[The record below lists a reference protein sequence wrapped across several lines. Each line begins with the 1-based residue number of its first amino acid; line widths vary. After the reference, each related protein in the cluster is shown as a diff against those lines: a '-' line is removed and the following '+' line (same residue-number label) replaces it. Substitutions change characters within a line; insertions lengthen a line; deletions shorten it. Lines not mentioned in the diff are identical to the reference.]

1 MRQRVGVQSSLGM
14 LQVAAHLSILL
25 SIIILWEDTTTHIG
39 LVSSFSISSARS
51 SRHRRPSFSMR
62 TRRKQ
67 QQRSASKFVSMPSLS
82 HRSNSRQAPQSTT
95 LFERN
100 RDDGS
105 TSMSTSSENNAVE
118 ETKKLQLQFNIEDL
132 TTEADSLLSKQSS
145 LSFTDTTTVLPPVA
159 GVSEEAGNQ
168 KEGNKDKDEPPM
180 ARRMF
185 MGSALVGTSAALVAA
200 SNLGTGNVANAAQ
213 LQLPAFGGSSR
224 SESMSTPSST
234 EDKSN
239 DGYFGKLAWE
249 STPVNKRTGVTV
261 FDAEKAGYNVRF
273 VTYLS
278 RFLLVFDRDCQR
290 WWYNKAAE
298 IPVLSTAGQVEAI
311 RLKQFG
317 AFAASVE
324 VGLQDYESGKK
335 KGMGI
340 ASGGGSSQSPS
351 DGPERLMTS
360 LLARYCPTIEEIQEK
375 RERKDLP
382 PLTEQEEAKER
393 REIKEAKRQI
403 ALLFGLLE
411 STQPVEALI
420 KLLSSID
427 NGSVASVTIEDGGAG
442 YAPGYGPPRVEF
454 PRPKAGDGYETATGR
469 AIIQPNGQILRV
481 DLEDRGFGYSA
492 PPTVIISA
500 PGEDRGVTIPGTVAA
515 TAKAF
520 VFKRGV
526 NKGRMEKIL
535 IVNPG
540 TGYMVGEKIRV
551 VLGAPDLDPKLGGV
565 KATATVILE
574 YSVTDIEITSP
585 GNGYVVEK
593 QIPIYVEPPPL
604 TARVNM
610 NDPLVARLID
620 PTKPIPATT
629 TANPKQKEKE
639 KIALNTN
646 SSDTNTFAYRAKQQA
661 YNNGNGGGGGCIG
674 RACYDNPVVAFATAK
689 AESNSFTTFRNEN
702 DARKIIEDEEA
713 LMKDRAISAAS
724 GGQDSQ
730 LPIFW
735 NGGPSSSSGQLLTLL
750 PPGLGLEFDRELKR
764 FVLSTSSDY
773 FDINKGSPAFGGS
786 TRPLDPEFGPRGRSP
801 IDREVQLD
809 FQSYLRFCVSGAICA
824 SGVHLM
830 VTPLDVIKTKIQTDP
845 ENYPGPISSFK
856 KIVEERG
863 PTGFFNGWIPTFVGF
878 FFWGGF
884 SYSLTELI
892 RRYLVISAGPQ
903 AASLEIQ
910 IVLVSAS
917 VASFFGTFVLV
928 PFESVR
934 IRSVAQPEFG
944 KNIFDVTK
952 RMVKEESIWSL
963 FSAAP
968 PLLLKEVPFAMAK
981 FSIFTAVTQYLYQQF
996 PAAQEDI
1003 QLSLLVSLV
1012 GGIFGGAMAAVISNP
1027 ADATISEMK
1036 KSVSDMSPLDAAN
1049 AVIER
1054 GGYANLMR
1062 GLPIRMCFYPLVVSF
1077 QFSIYD
1083 AIRIYLGVGADDL
1096 KVYLDVLGGAL
1107 QGEGGPA

>member
-1 MRQRVGVQSSLGM
+1 MRQRIGIQRSFGM

-25 SIIILWEDTTTHIG
+25 LIIILWEDTATHI
-39 LVSSFSISSARS
+39 VSSFSISSARS
-51 SRHRRPSFSMR
+51 SRHRQPSSMALQ

-67 QQRSASKFVSMPSLS
+67 QQSSASKFVFVSMPSLS
-82 HRSNSRQAPQSTT
+82 LAHRSNSRQAPQSTT

-100 RDDGS
+100 RDDSS
-105 TSMSTSSENNAVE
+105 TNMNMNTSSENENNAVE
-118 ETKKLQLQFNIEDL
+118 ETIQLQSQLQFNIEEL

-145 LSFTDTTTVLPPVA
+145 LSFTETTTVLPPVV
-159 GVSEEAGNQ
+159 GVSEEVGNQ
-168 KEGNKDKDEPPM
+168 KEEGKEKDKPPM

-213 LQLPAFGGSSR
+213 LQLPKFGGSNR
-224 SESMSTPSST
+224 SESMST
-234 EDKSN
+234 EDRSN

-340 ASGGGSSQSPS
+340 ASVGGSSQSPS
-351 DGPERLMTS
+351 DGPERLMAS

-382 PLTEQEEAKER
+382 PLMEQEEAKER

-454 PRPKAGDGYETATGR
+454 PRPKAGEGYETATGR
-469 AIIQPNGQILRV
+469 AIIQPNGQILRI
-481 DLEDRGFGYSA
+481 DLEDRGFGYSS

-500 PGEDRGVTIPGTVAA
+500 PGEDRGITIPGTVAA
-515 TAKAF
+515 TAKAS
-520 VFKRGV
+520 VFKRGI

-535 IVNPG
+535 VDNPG
-540 TGYMVGEKIRV
+540 TGYMIGEKIRV
-551 VLGAPDLDPKLGGV
+551 VLSAPDLDPKLGGV
-565 KATATVILE
+565 KATATAILE
-574 YSVTDIEITSP
+574 YSLTGIEITSP

-610 NDPLVARLID
+610 NDPFMARLID
-620 PTKPIPATT
+620 PNKPIPATT
-629 TANPKQKEKE
+629 TANPKQTE

-646 SSDTNTFAYRAKQQA
+646 SSDPNTFAYRAKQQA

-674 RACYDNPVVAFATAK
+674 RACYG
-689 AESNSFTTFRNEN
+689 R
-702 DARKIIEDEEA
+702 
-713 LMKDRAISAAS
+713 
-724 GGQDSQ
+724 
-730 LPIFW
+730 W
-735 NGGPSSSSGQLLTLL
+735 
-750 PPGLGLEFDRELKR
+750 
-764 FVLSTSSDY
+764 LS
-773 FDINKGSPAFGGS
+773 
-786 TRPLDPEFGPRGRSP
+786 
-801 IDREVQLD
+801 
-809 FQSYLRFCVSGAICA
+809 
-824 SGVHLM
+824 H
-830 VTPLDVIKTKIQTDP
+830 
-845 ENYPGPISSFK
+845 
-856 KIVEERG
+856 
-863 PTGFFNGWIPTFVGF
+863 
-878 FFWGGF
+878 
-884 SYSLTELI
+884 
-892 RRYLVISAGPQ
+892 
-903 AASLEIQ
+903 
-910 IVLVSAS
+910 
-917 VASFFGTFVLV
+917 
-928 PFESVR
+928 
-934 IRSVAQPEFG
+934 
-944 KNIFDVTK
+944 
-952 RMVKEESIWSL
+952 SIWPKFGDCLLQNVFLSNDYERPFL
-963 FSAAP
+963 F
-968 PLLLKEVPFAMAK
+968 
-981 FSIFTAVTQYLYQQF
+981 FS
-996 PAAQEDI
+996 
-1003 QLSLLVSLV
+1003 
-1012 GGIFGGAMAAVISNP
+1012 
-1027 ADATISEMK
+1027 
-1036 KSVSDMSPLDAAN
+1036 
-1049 AVIER
+1049 
-1054 GGYANLMR
+1054 
-1062 GLPIRMCFYPLVVSF
+1062 C
-1077 QFSIYD
+1077 
-1083 AIRIYLGVGADDL
+1083 
-1096 KVYLDVLGGAL
+1096 
-1107 QGEGGPA
+1107 

>member
-1 MRQRVGVQSSLGM
+1 MTITPGVHHSLMMLRVQLSVLLLMMIWKAAYVSCFAISSQRKDHFRQPLSVQTRGYDNARFQTSN
-14 LQVAAHLSILL
+14 LL
-25 SIIILWEDTTTHIG
+25 SMQSYHSTEQKPHSMLYNNKNGESATVETTGDATNFN
-39 LVSSFSISSARS
+39 L
-51 SRHRRPSFSMR
+51 
-62 TRRKQ
+62 KQ
-67 QQRSASKFVSMPSLS
+67 
-82 HRSNSRQAPQSTT
+82 
-95 LFERN
+95 
-100 RDDGS
+100 
-105 TSMSTSSENNAVE
+105 
-118 ETKKLQLQFNIEDL
+118 L
-132 TTEADSLLSKQSS
+132 TTDADSLLAERSS
-145 LSFTDTTTVLPPVA
+145 STKKAFREMKNEKA
-159 GVSEEAGNQ
+159 
-168 KEGNKDKDEPPM
+168 EGKTPID
-180 ARRMF
+180 RRIF
-185 MGSALVGTSAALVAA
+185 MGSSLVGTSALLA
-200 SNLGTGNVANAAQ
+200 STLGAGNVANAM
-213 LQLPAFGGSSR
+213 QLPFGAGS
-224 SESMSTPSST
+224 ETSSSSL
-234 EDKSN
+234 SN
-239 DGYFGKLAWE
+239 NSINGGYFGKLAWE
-249 STPVNKRTGVTV
+249 STPVNKRTGITV

-298 IPVLSTAGQVEAI
+298 IPILSTAEEVEAI

-324 VGLQDYESGKK
+324 VGLQDY
-335 KGMGI
+335 
-340 ASGGGSSQSPS
+340 QSVGEKDTAV

-360 LLARYCPTIEEIQEK
+360 LLARYCPTIEEIQSE
-375 RERKDLP
+375 RERKGLP
-382 PLTEQEEAKER
+382 PSTEQEEAKDR

-427 NGSVASVTIEDGGAG
+427 NGSVASVTIQDGGGG

-454 PRPKAGDGYETATGR
+454 PRPKAGDDYQTATGR
-469 AIIQPNGQILRV
+469 AVIQPNGQILRV
-481 DLEDRGFGYSA
+481 DLENRGFGYSS
-492 PPTVIISA
+492 PPTVYISA
-500 PGEDRGVTIPGTVAA
+500 PGEDRGIVIPGTVAA
-515 TAKAF
+515 TAKASI
-520 VFKRGV
+520 FKRGV
-526 NKGRMEKIL
+526 NKGRMDKIL

-540 TGYMVGEKIRV
+540 KGYMEGEKIRV
-551 VLGAPDLDPKLGGV
+551 VISPPELDAKLGGV
-565 KATATVILE
+565 KATATAILE
-574 YSVTDIEITSP
+574 YSVTGIEITSA

-610 NDPLVARLID
+610 NDPLMARLID
-620 PTKPIPATT
+620 PGKPIPATT
-629 TANPKQKEKE
+629 IATPKQRE

-646 SSDTNTFAYRAKQQA
+646 SSDPNTFIYRVKQQA
-661 YNNGNGGGGGCIG
+661 FNDGNGGGGGCIG
-674 RACYDNPVVAFATAK
+674 RACYDTPVIAFATAK
-689 AESNSFTTFRNEN
+689 AESSSFTTFRNEN

-750 PPGLGLEFDRELKR
+750 PPGLGLEFDPELKR
-764 FVLSTSSDY
+764 FVLSTSSEY
-773 FDINKGSPAFGGS
+773 FDINQGSPLFGGS

-809 FQSYLRFCVSGAICA
+809 FPSYLRFCLSGAICA

-845 ENYPGPISSFK
+845 ENYPGPIASFR
-856 KIVEERG
+856 KIIDEKG
-863 PTGFFNGWIPTFVGF
+863 ATGFFNGWIPTFVGF

-884 SYSLTELI
+884 SYSLTEFI
-892 RRYLVISAGPQ
+892 RRSLLISSGPQ
-903 AASLEIQ
+903 AANLEIQ

-917 VASFFGTFVLV
+917 VASFFGTFILV

-934 IRSVAQPEFG
+934 IRSVAQPDFG
-944 KNIFDVTK
+944 KNIFDVTS
-952 RMVKEESIWSL
+952 RMVKEEGAWSL

-981 FSIFTAVTQYLYQQF
+981 FSIFTAVTQYLYQEF
-996 PAAQEDI
+996 PVAQEDI

-1012 GGIFGGAMAAVISNP
+1012 GGIFGGAMAAIISNP

-1036 KSVSDMSPLDAAN
+1036 KSVSDMSPLDAAKT
-1049 AVIER
+1049 VIER

-1077 QFSIYD
+1077 QFLIYD

-1107 QGEGGPA
+1107 QGEGAPA